1 MGKIH
6 LICNEIRTAEL
17 NKIQGFV
24 DVYKAVSDLIKT
36 LECELHPAGLPSNTI
51 NELKKLVR
59 PYEKIYLLVGDS
71 QDEYVKEL
79 GLNFTEQDDSDE
91 IAKKLANFV
100 SHPIFY
106 QTRNAAAAACGSYVT
121 LSKLYRSIMAKFNCF
136 ELINTFEASQIKCV
150 QLFSQFGL
158 LGKTLKDEVD
168 NVEIQEADKLTAVT
182 HSISSIWE
190 LGLEYANL
198 LLSNVDNS
206 DKSIDFVANNVIPE
220 LDFNL
225 KEYNEKISKV
235 EEELN
240 RIRLMGNLDQAFEVR
255 EKLLAN
261 NNILDQNSISEWIH
275 AYPDSQLNS
284 NDFNFLKDNVILLR
298 EFESLETDLENNKKL
313 INEKS
318 AQLHQFKIIHKQ
330 LEDSC
335 RKFDPKITN
344 CLANLNK
351 EQDKFREY
359 VKNNYD
365 FKTNKLKSKA
375 EYIPS
380 VLVISQP
387 EPIIL
392 TPPVDIQS
400 PKIKKLK
407 LRAFSFTTK
416 VKQQKQEK
424 FPKVDSDDIAE
435 STTRRQSFFSPGVKK
450 GSKSQSAPSSPQ
462 TPKSNIQRKIE
473 ELEACGGIKFTKP
486 ATHK

>member
-17 NKIQGFV
+17 NKIQGLV

-36 LECELHPAGLPSNTI
+36 LECELHPAGPPSNTI
-51 NELKKLVR
+51 NELKKLIR
-59 PYEKIYLLVGDS
+59 PYEKIYLLVGDNE
-71 QDEYVKEL
+71 DEYVKEL
-79 GLNFTEQDDSDE
+79 GLNFTEEDNVKE
-91 IAKKLANFV
+91 IVKKLAHFV

-121 LSKLYRSIMAKFNCF
+121 LSKLYRSIMEKFNCF

-150 QLFSQFGL
+150 QLFSQFSL
-158 LGKTLKDEVD
+158 LGEKLKDEVD
-168 NVEIQEADKLTAVT
+168 NVENQEADKLTAVA
-182 HSISSIWE
+182 HSISSIWT
-190 LGLEYANL
+190 LGLEYADL
-198 LLSNVDNS
+198 LRSNVDNS
-206 DKSIDFVANNVIPE
+206 DKSIDYVANNVIPE
-220 LDFNL
+220 LDANKKKYREQIL
-225 KEYNEKISKV
+225 ELED
-235 EEELN
+235 ELN
-240 RIRLMGNLDQAFEVR
+240 RIKLVKAFEVR

-261 NNILDQNSISEWIH
+261 NNVLDQSSISEWIQ
-275 AYPDSQLNS
+275 AYPDSQLKS

-298 EFESLETDLENNKKL
+298 EFQRLETDLENNKEL

-318 AQLHQFKIIHKQ
+318 AQLHQLKITHKQ

-335 RKFDPKITN
+335 RKFDPKIIN
-344 CLANLNK
+344 CLTNLNK

-365 FKTNKLKSKA
+365 FKTNKLKSKD

-380 VLVISQP
+380 VLGISQP

-400 PKIKKLK
+400 PKSKKLK
-407 LRAFSFTTK
+407 LRAFSLTTK
-416 VKQQKQEK
+416 AVKQQKQEK
-424 FPKVDSDDIAE
+424 FPKSESNDIVE
-435 STTRRQSFFSPGVKK
+435 SSTRRQSFFSVVVKK

-486 ATHK
+486 APPK